1 LKHIKLAIQ
10 PLISKVLAVDS
21 GSMKLVRW
29 RRFTWELSTLP
40 PVTATFPDHYH
51 LRAATREEEKA
62 VHRVIFTAFSLD
74 TSWSDAL
81 QIFRESLEAQLEA
94 AFAHEL
100 VPALVI
106 CHGQRIIAASALTA
120 VADAESHLLSGPCV
134 LMEYRNRGLGT
145 ALLHY
150 SLKQL
155 QNNGLERAC
164 GISKENVV
172 ASKFIYRK
180 FGSVSEPCTFEPVLL
195 QT

>member
-1 LKHIKLAIQ
+1 
-10 PLISKVLAVDS
+10 
-21 GSMKLVRW
+21 
-29 RRFTWELSTLP
+29 
-40 PVTATFPDHYH
+40 
-51 LRAATREEEKA
+51 
-62 VHRVIFTAFSLD
+62 
-74 TSWSDAL
+74 
-81 QIFRESLEAQLEA
+81 
-94 AFAHEL
+94 
-100 VPALVI
+100 
-106 CHGQRIIAASALTA
+106 
-120 VADAESHLLSGPCV
+120 
-134 LMEYRNRGLGT
+134 MEYRNRGLGT